1 MKYGMGN
8 FRKAALVLGVLMS
21 AAVISSTTV
30 RIPSYAATDDGS
42 YTVSSAWWDDS
53 QGAVRAE
60 WEKAESSTKYRVQL
74 YRGTSTVGNP
84 VTTSGSSHDFSS
96 AISKKGTGNYSFIV
110 IPVKGGVEDA
120 AASEVLEIDSD
131 RMSELKTY
139 LKDKKS
145 EAAAAATA
153 PGQERWVMNPN
164 GTYQY
169 LKNDGNYIKGDWF
182 QDTDGKWY
190 YFDTKSYMVT
200 GWQKIK
206 NYWYYFGKDGALYVN
221 TQTPD
226 GYTVNQD
233 GVWIDPET
241 GNAITTGGSDASS
254 AAAPAGGQKQL
265 DSVKLNMKESNV
277 EPGTIRNAEVGTA
290 SNVTVENVSYSIPYE
305 QWEIGTPVTI
315 TVEMTANGDY
325 KFTNQ
330 TKYSLGSAAF
340 NHANGDE
347 RRRTATFTYNPRMTL
362 KKPDGLYITS
372 DGILK
377 WNKVPYAHE
386 YSVVVTYLDDSGE
399 EERTTSK
406 TLTVTKPEAD
416 ISDYLGDYMEMKVK
430 VTAKASKSNKK
441 SVLDSAAAEITD
453 METFTETNTM
463 DGSFKTTGGNLS
475 YRDDSGEK
483 LTGWQQLAG
492 EWYYFNEKGN
502 AQTGW
507 FQEPE
512 SGLWYY
518 FDENYHMKTG
528 KLEENGTEYFLNDG
542 SHPELPFGAWVEE

>member
-84 VTTSGSSHDFSS
+84 VTTSGSSYDFSS

-139 LKDKKS
+139 LKDKKT

-190 YFDTKSYMVT
+190 
-200 GWQKIK
+200 
-206 NYWYYFGKDGALYVN
+206 
-221 TQTPD
+221 
-226 GYTVNQD
+226 
-233 GVWIDPET
+233 
-241 GNAITTGGSDASS
+241 
-254 AAAPAGGQKQL
+254 
-265 DSVKLNMKESNV
+265 
-277 EPGTIRNAEVGTA
+277 
-290 SNVTVENVSYSIPYE
+290 
-305 QWEIGTPVTI
+305 
-315 TVEMTANGDY
+315 
-325 KFTNQ
+325 
-330 TKYSLGSAAF
+330 
-340 NHANGDE
+340 
-347 RRRTATFTYNPRMTL
+347 
-362 KKPDGLYITS
+362 
-372 DGILK
+372 
-377 WNKVPYAHE
+377 
-386 YSVVVTYLDDSGE
+386 
-399 EERTTSK
+399 
-406 TLTVTKPEAD
+406 
-416 ISDYLGDYMEMKVK
+416 
-430 VTAKASKSNKK
+430 
-441 SVLDSAAAEITD
+441 
-453 METFTETNTM
+453 
-463 DGSFKTTGGNLS
+463 
-475 YRDDSGEK
+475 
-483 LTGWQQLAG
+483 
-492 EWYYFNEKGN
+492 
-502 AQTGW
+502 
-507 FQEPE
+507 
-512 SGLWYY
+512 
-518 FDENYHMKTG
+518 
-528 KLEENGTEYFLNDG
+528 
-542 SHPELPFGAWVEE
+542 